1 MSKNLITTL
10 REYIFVILA
19 VTIFSLISF
28 SKSFSEENVFIIDN
42 VKVQGAIDVNFSRD
56 KYINKA
62 FLVSFEIL
70 MFRILLSKDL
80 TKISNIKLD
89 KIRNLIDS
97 FQILEETYQK
107 NEYKA
112 TFKIFY
118 NDNKIKKLLIK
129 KNISFSQPQ
138 NISAVFFPVLFVNDE
153 LQNFDENYF
162 YNQWINVE
170 IKNEPINFILP
181 LDDLDDISKIKEM
194 KNRIEEFNVG
204 DLANKYNIKNYVFA
218 LLDYRNKQLNIYLKT
233 NFDGNEMSKN
243 ISYKLSNI
251 KDESKLHFILKDL
264 KMQITDIWKKANIV
278 NLLMPL
284 SIRIK
289 FQHINFLDLDKLEN
303 TFDKISI
310 IDNYALEEFNINHAF
325 FKIYY
330 FGNPK
335 RLRTELLKFGYQL
348 IDEQGHWELYI
359 DD

>member
-1 MSKNLITTL
+1 MSKNLITRL
-10 REYIFVILA
+10 REYIFVILV

-264 KMQITDIWKKANIV
+264 KIQITDIWKKANIV

-310 IDNYALEEFNINHAF
+310 IDNYALEEFNINYAF

>member
-1 MSKNLITTL
+1 
-10 REYIFVILA
+10 
-19 VTIFSLISF
+19 
-28 SKSFSEENVFIIDN
+28 
-42 VKVQGAIDVNFSRD
+42 
-56 KYINKA
+56 
-62 FLVSFEIL
+62 
-70 MFRILLSKDL
+70 
-80 TKISNIKLD
+80 
-89 KIRNLIDS
+89 
-97 FQILEETYQK
+97 
-107 NEYKA
+107 
-112 TFKIFY
+112 
-118 NDNKIKKLLIK
+118 
-129 KNISFSQPQ
+129 
-138 NISAVFFPVLFVNDE
+138 
-153 LQNFDENYF
+153 
-162 YNQWINVE
+162 
-170 IKNEPINFILP
+170 
-181 LDDLDDISKIKEM
+181 M

-264 KMQITDIWKKANIV
+264 KIQITDIWKKANIV

>member
-10 REYIFVILA
+10 REYIFVILT

-118 NDNKIKKLLIK
+118 NDNKVKKLLAE
-129 KNISFSQPQ
+129 KNISFSQPK

-204 DLANKYNIKNYVFA
+204 DLANKYNVKNYVFA
-218 LLDYRNKQLNIYLKT
+218 LLEYRNKQLNIYLKT

-264 KMQITDIWKKANIV
+264 KIQITDIWKKANIV

>member
-1 MSKNLITTL
+1 MSKNLITRL

-264 KMQITDIWKKANIV
+264 KIQITDIWKKANIV

>member
-1 MSKNLITTL
+1 MSKNLITRL
-10 REYIFVILA
+10 REYIFVILV

-264 KMQITDIWKKANIV
+264 KIQITDIWKKANIV

>member
-1 MSKNLITTL
+1 MSKNLITRL
-10 REYIFVILA
+10 REYIFVILV

-42 VKVQGAIDVNFSRD
+42 VKVQGAIDINFSRD

-138 NISAVFFPVLFVNDE
+138 NISAIFFPVLFVNDE

-264 KMQITDIWKKANIV
+264 KIQITDIWKKANIV

>member
-1 MSKNLITTL
+1 
-10 REYIFVILA
+10 
-19 VTIFSLISF
+19 
-28 SKSFSEENVFIIDN
+28 
-42 VKVQGAIDVNFSRD
+42 
-56 KYINKA
+56 
-62 FLVSFEIL
+62 

-129 KNISFSQPQ
+129 KNISFAQPKS
-138 NISAVFFPVLFVNDE
+138 ISAVFFPVLFVNDE

>member
-1 MSKNLITTL
+1 MSKNLITRL

-42 VKVQGAIDVNFSRD
+42 VKVQGAIDINFSRD

-233 NFDGNEMSKN
+233 NFEGNEMSKN

-264 KMQITDIWKKANIV
+264 KIQITDIWKKANIV

>member
-1 MSKNLITTL
+1 MSKNLITRL

-42 VKVQGAIDVNFSRD
+42 VKVQGAIDINFSRD

-233 NFDGNEMSKN
+233 NLDGNEMSKN

-264 KMQITDIWKKANIV
+264 KIQITDIWKKANIV

>member
-1 MSKNLITTL
+1 MSKNLITRL

-264 KMQITDIWKKANIV
+264 KIQITDIWKKANIV

-335 RLRTELLKFGYQL
+335 RLRTELLKFDYQL

>member
-1 MSKNLITTL
+1 MSKNLITRL
-10 REYIFVILA
+10 REYIFVILV

-62 FLVSFEIL
+62 FIDSFEIL
-70 MFRILLSKDL
+70 ISRILLSKDL
-80 TKISNIKLD
+80 TKISSIKLD

-264 KMQITDIWKKANIV
+264 KIQITDIWKKANIV

>member
-1 MSKNLITTL
+1 MSKNLITRL

-129 KNISFSQPQ
+129 KNISFSQPK

-264 KMQITDIWKKANIV
+264 KIQITDIWKKANIV

>member
-1 MSKNLITTL
+1 MSKNLITRL
-10 REYIFVILA
+10 REYIFVILV

-233 NFDGNEMSKN
+233 NFDDNEMSKN

-264 KMQITDIWKKANIV
+264 KIQITDIWKKANIV

>member
-1 MSKNLITTL
+1 MSKNLITRL

-42 VKVQGAIDVNFSRD
+42 VKVQGAIDINFSRD

-118 NDNKIKKLLIK
+118 NDNKIKKLLAE
-129 KNISFSQPQ
+129 KNISFAQPKS
-138 NISAVFFPVLFVNDE
+138 ISAVFFPVLFVNDE

-264 KMQITDIWKKANIV
+264 KIQITDIWKKANIV

>member
-1 MSKNLITTL
+1 MSKNLITRL
-10 REYIFVILA
+10 REYIFVILV

-251 KDESKLHFILKDL
+251 KDESKLNFILKDL
-264 KMQITDIWKKANIV
+264 KVQITDIWKKANIV
-278 NLLMPL
+278 NILMPL

-289 FQHINFLDLDKLEN
+289 FKHINFLDLDKLEN

>member
-1 MSKNLITTL
+1 
-10 REYIFVILA
+10 
-19 VTIFSLISF
+19 
-28 SKSFSEENVFIIDN
+28 
-42 VKVQGAIDVNFSRD
+42 
-56 KYINKA
+56 
-62 FLVSFEIL
+62 
-70 MFRILLSKDL
+70 
-80 TKISNIKLD
+80 
-89 KIRNLIDS
+89 
-97 FQILEETYQK
+97 
-107 NEYKA
+107 
-112 TFKIFY
+112 
-118 NDNKIKKLLIK
+118 
-129 KNISFSQPQ
+129 
-138 NISAVFFPVLFVNDE
+138 
-153 LQNFDENYF
+153 
-162 YNQWINVE
+162 
-170 IKNEPINFILP
+170 
-181 LDDLDDISKIKEM
+181 M
-194 KNRIEEFNVG
+194 KNRIEEFNVD
-204 DLANKYNIKNYVFA
+204 DLVNKYNVKNYVFA
-218 LLDYRNKQLNIYLKT
+218 LLDHRNKQLNIYLKT
-233 NFDGNEMSKN
+233 NFDDNEMSKN

-264 KMQITDIWKKANIV
+264 KIQITDIWKKANIV

>member
-1 MSKNLITTL
+1 MSKNLITRL

-42 VKVQGAIDVNFSRD
+42 VKVQGAIDINFSRD

-80 TKISNIKLD
+80 TKISSIKLD
-89 KIRNLIDS
+89 KIKNLIGS
-97 FQILEETYQK
+97 FQILEESYRK

-233 NFDGNEMSKN
+233 NFDDNEMSKN

-264 KMQITDIWKKANIV
+264 KIQITDIWKKANIV

-359 DD
+359 YD

>member
-1 MSKNLITTL
+1 MSKNLITRL

-251 KDESKLHFILKDL
+251 KDESKLNFILKDL
-264 KMQITDIWKKANIV
+264 KVQITDIWKKANIV

>member
-1 MSKNLITTL
+1 MSKNLITRL
-10 REYIFVILA
+10 REYIFVILV

-181 LDDLDDISKIKEM
+181 LEDLDDISKIKGM
-194 KNRIEEFNVG
+194 KSRIEEFNVG
-204 DLANKYNIKNYVFA
+204 DLVNKYNVKNYVFA
-218 LLDYRNKQLNIYLKT
+218 LLDHRNKQLNIYLKT
-233 NFDGNEMSKN
+233 NFDDNEMSKN

-264 KMQITDIWKKANIV
+264 KIQITDIWKKANIV

>member
-1 MSKNLITTL
+1 MSKNLITRL
-10 REYIFVILA
+10 REYIFVILT

-42 VKVQGAIDVNFSRD
+42 VKVQGAIDINFSRD

-80 TKISNIKLD
+80 TKISNIELD

-264 KMQITDIWKKANIV
+264 KIQITDIWKKANIV

>member
-1 MSKNLITTL
+1 MSKNLITRL
-10 REYIFVILA
+10 REYIFVILV

-181 LDDLDDISKIKEM
+181 LEDLDDISKIKKM
-194 KNRIEEFNVG
+194 KSRIEEFNVG
-204 DLANKYNIKNYVFA
+204 DLVNKYNVKNYVFA
-218 LLDYRNKQLNIYLKT
+218 LLDHRNKQLNIYLKT

-264 KMQITDIWKKANIV
+264 KIQITDIWKKANIV

-289 FQHINFLDLDKLEN
+289 FQHTNFLDLNKLEN
-303 TFDKISI
+303 AFYKISI

>member
-1 MSKNLITTL
+1 MSKNLITRL

-42 VKVQGAIDVNFSRD
+42 VKVQGAIDINFSRD

-118 NDNKIKKLLIK
+118 NDNKVKKLLAE
-129 KNISFSQPQ
+129 KNISSSQPK
-138 NISAVFFPVLFVNDE
+138 NISAVFFPVLFVNDK

-181 LDDLDDISKIKEM
+181 LEDLDDISKIKEM
-194 KNRIEEFNVG
+194 KN
-204 DLANKYNIKNYVFA
+204 
-218 LLDYRNKQLNIYLKT
+218 
-233 NFDGNEMSKN
+233 
-243 ISYKLSNI
+243 
-251 KDESKLHFILKDL
+251 
-264 KMQITDIWKKANIV
+264 
-278 NLLMPL
+278 
-284 SIRIK
+284 
-289 FQHINFLDLDKLEN
+289 
-303 TFDKISI
+303 KI
-310 IDNYALEEFNINHAF
+310 
-325 FKIYY
+325 
-330 FGNPK
+330 
-335 RLRTELLKFGYQL
+335 
-348 IDEQGHWELYI
+348 
-359 DD
+359 

>member
-1 MSKNLITTL
+1 MSKNLITRL

>member
-1 MSKNLITTL
+1 MSKNLITRL
-10 REYIFVILA
+10 REYIFVILV

-264 KMQITDIWKKANIV
+264 KIQITDIWKKANIV
-278 NLLMPL
+278 NILMPL

-289 FQHINFLDLDKLEN
+289 FKHINFLDLDKLEN

>member
-1 MSKNLITTL
+1 MSKNLITRL
-10 REYIFVILA
+10 REYIFVILV

-42 VKVQGAIDVNFSRD
+42 VKVQGAIDINFSRD
-56 KYINKA
+56 EYINKA

-264 KMQITDIWKKANIV
+264 KIQITDIWKKANIV

-335 RLRTELLKFGYQL
+335 RLRTELLKYGYQL

>member
-1 MSKNLITTL
+1 MSKNLITRL
-10 REYIFVILA
+10 REYIFVILV

-153 LQNFDENYF
+153 LQSFDENYF

-264 KMQITDIWKKANIV
+264 KIQITDIWKKANIV

>member
-1 MSKNLITTL
+1 MSKNLITRL
-10 REYIFVILA
+10 REYIFVILV

-42 VKVQGAIDVNFSRD
+42 VKVQGAIDINFSRD

-264 KMQITDIWKKANIV
+264 KIQITDIWKKANIV

>member
-1 MSKNLITTL
+1 MSKNLITRL
-10 REYIFVILA
+10 REYIFVILV

-181 LDDLDDISKIKEM
+181 LEDLDDISKIKEM

-264 KMQITDIWKKANIV
+264 KIQITDIWKKANIV

-335 RLRTELLKFGYQL
+335 RLKAELLKFGYQL
-348 IDEQGHWELYI
+348 KNKQGHWELYI

>member
-1 MSKNLITTL
+1 MSKNLITRL

-28 SKSFSEENVFIIDN
+28 SKSFSEENVFIVDN
-42 VKVQGAIDVNFSRD
+42 VKVQGAIDINFSRD

-70 MFRILLSKDL
+70 MSRILLSKDL

-181 LDDLDDISKIKEM
+181 LEDLDDISKIKKM
-194 KNRIEEFNVG
+194 KSRIEEFNVD
-204 DLANKYNIKNYVFA
+204 DLVNKYNVKNYVFA
-218 LLDYRNKQLNIYLKT
+218 LLDHRNKRLNIYLKT
-233 NFDGNEMSKN
+233 NFDDNEMSKN

-264 KMQITDIWKKANIV
+264 KIQITDIWKKANIV

-303 TFDKISI
+303 TFLKISI

>member
-42 VKVQGAIDVNFSRD
+42 VKVQGAIDINFSRD

>member
-1 MSKNLITTL
+1 MSKNLITRL

-42 VKVQGAIDVNFSRD
+42 VKVQGAIDINFSRD

-264 KMQITDIWKKANIV
+264 KIQITDIWKKANIV
-278 NLLMPL
+278 NILMPL

-289 FQHINFLDLDKLEN
+289 FKHINFLDLDKLEN

-335 RLRTELLKFGYQL
+335 RLRKELLKFGYQL